1 MNKMSSSG
9 YCVLASLFF
18 ASTTCLMAQEVVQVI
33 ETEKPKEAA
42 VAATATP
49 MTPATP
55 VKALGVEVPI
65 TLTFDNTPLLDVIKA
80 FRDTTGANLVTTGTN
95 LNAVVISMRLD
106 NVPWKQGLDSIL
118 IPQGL
123 EAVEQP
129 AGTGIY
135 IIRNKSTEI
144 PKFTKAFKLS
154 FARATDIAQL
164 FKTTFDLSMPAA
176 TGPAP
181 VGAAINGTVSAYPS
195 ANTVIVTATQQQLD
209 ECEKVLA
216 QIDVQRPQV
225 YIEARFM
232 ELSASASR
240 ELGLRWNGLGGKG
253 WGVSFDGARYGV
265 SASRTYDN
273 QNTQAGNKNNKS
285 SSSGSTINN
294 NGVLDILTDNSVSS
308 ASEAIDTSLNTFNEL
323 KNQTFT
329 GSLSADAFSLAMN
342 AFESLGDGAIFS
354 NPRVIVANEEQAT
367 IDMTTKEPNVTIRS
381 TRTGVNMDQLDITS
395 ELQVIPGRKELFVG
409 EAFFSYGITLT
420 VTPRVSPTGLITVVI
435 EPAISSKIGT
445 YEITEDDS
453 VPLPKYPII
462 EMKRINTTFTMN
474 DGYTAVI
481 GGLTQTTEGSVDS
494 GIPYL
499 RNIPFIGEYLFG
511 WKSRQK
517 IQKEI
522 IVFVTVGITEPAT
535 MKRDAGLP
543 KNAVLGRE
551 YVTGARKEPGDRT
564 KADMLSLTMAPVDEE
579 AAVDARTEEEIKKS
593 TENVKPDAA
602 PVPAP

>member
-1 MNKMSSSG
+1 
-9 YCVLASLFF
+9 
-18 ASTTCLMAQEVVQVI
+18 MAQEAVPVVEEV
-33 ETEKPKEAA
+33 KPKSTAS
-42 VAATATP
+42 AATATP
-49 MTPATP
+49 VTPSAP

-95 LNAVVISMRLD
+95 LNTVAISMRLD

-118 IPQGL
+118 MPQGL

-129 AGTGIY
+129 AGSGIY
-135 IIRNKSTEI
+135 LIRNKSTDI

-154 FARATDIAQL
+154 FARAIDVAQL
-164 FKTTFDLSMPAA
+164 LKTTFDLSMPTA

-181 VGAAINGTVSAYPS
+181 VGAAVNGTVSAYPS
-195 ANTVIVTATQQQLD
+195 ANSVIVTATQQQLD
-209 ECEKVLA
+209 ECEKILA

-240 ELGLRWNGLGGKG
+240 ELGLRWNGLGGDG
-253 WGVSFDGARYGV
+253 WGVSFDGATYGV
-265 SASRTYDN
+265 KASRTHDN
-273 QNTQAGNKNNKS
+273 ENTQSGNKNNS
-285 SSSGSTINN
+285 SSSSSSQKND
-294 NGVLDILTDNSVSS
+294 NGILDILTDNSVSS
-308 ASEAIDTSLNTFNEL
+308 GTEAINTSLNTFNEL
-323 KNQTFT
+323 KSQTFT
-329 GSLSADAFSLAMN
+329 GSLSADAFKLAMN

-367 IDMTTKEPNVTIRS
+367 IDMTTKEPNVTVRS
-381 TRTGVNMDQLDITS
+381 TRTGVNMDQLDITT
-395 ELQVIPGRKELFVG
+395 ELAVIPGKKELFVG
-409 EAFFSYGITLT
+409 ESFFSYGITLS

-445 YEITEDDS
+445 YEITKDES

-481 GGLTQTTEGSVDS
+481 GGLTQTTEASVDS

-499 RNIPFIGEYLFG
+499 RNIPWIGEYLFG
-511 WKSRQK
+511 WKKRQK
-517 IQKEI
+517 VQKEI

-543 KNAVLGRE
+543 KNAILGRE

-564 KADMLSLTMAPVDEE
+564 KSDMLGLTMSPVDKE
-579 AAVDARTEEEIKKS
+579 AKVDARTEEEIKKA
-593 TENVKPDAA
+593 TENVKPEAA
-602 PVPAP
+602 PVTAP

>member
-18 ASTTCLMAQEVVQVI
+18 ASTTCLMAQEAVQVI
-33 ETEKPKEAA
+33 ETEKPKEAPVA
-42 VAATATP
+42 VAATP
-49 MTPATP
+49 VTPATP
-55 VKALGVEVPI
+55 AKALGVEVPI

-95 LNAVVISMRLD
+95 LNAVAISMRLD

-135 IIRNKSTEI
+135 VIRNKSTDI

-154 FARATDIAQL
+154 FARAADIAQL

-240 ELGLRWNGLGGKG
+240 ELGLKWNGLGGDG
-253 WGVSFDGARYGV
+253 WGVSFDGASFGASHSRNRNNTRTSTRGRTG
-265 SASRTYDN
+265 SATST
-273 QNTQAGNKNNKS
+273 S
-285 SSSGSTINN
+285 SDHFENAIRDIITDDATSS
-294 NGVLDILTDNSVSS
+294 
-308 ASEAIDTSLNTFNEL
+308 ELNTGNTIANTFTEIRD
-323 KNQTFT
+323 QTFT

-367 IDMTTKEPNVTIRS
+367 IDMTKKEPNVTVRS
-381 TRTGVNMDQLDITS
+381 TRTGVNMDQLDITT
-395 ELQVIPGRKELFVG
+395 ELAVIPGKKELFVG

-445 YEITEDDS
+445 YEITEDKS
-453 VPLPKYPII
+453 IPLPKYPII

-481 GGLTQTTEGSVDS
+481 GGLTQTTEDSVDS

-499 RNIPFIGEYLFG
+499 RRIPWIGEYLFG

-517 IQKEI
+517 VQKEI

-535 MKRDAGLP
+535 MKQDAGLP

-551 YVTGARKEPGDRT
+551 YVTGSRKEPGDRT
-564 KADMLSLTMAPVDEE
+564 KADMLSMTMKPVDK
-579 AAVDARTEEEIKKS
+579 ADKIDARTEEEIKKA
-593 TENVKPDAA
+593 TENVTPNA